1 MDKHARTQDLKRG
14 GYKSEKMI
22 DKLFDHINQKM
33 HKIGK
38 NIASLA
44 EIFFMLCYLS
54 RFIFCCLFNVVLIVY
69 VIGKI
74 IEVEFA
80 NQSIMSRLGN
90 GVKMLVKSQFHPL
103 RKKKKRPGL
112 ELA

>member
-1 MDKHARTQDLKRG
+1 
-14 GYKSEKMI
+14 MI

-54 RFIFCCLFNVVLIVY
+54 RFIFCCLFNIVLIVY

-74 IEVEFA
+74 IEFA
-80 NQSIMSRLGN
+80 NQSISY
-90 GVKMLVKSQFHPL
+90 VKIGKGCQNV
-103 RKKKKRPGL
+103 G
-112 ELA
+112 